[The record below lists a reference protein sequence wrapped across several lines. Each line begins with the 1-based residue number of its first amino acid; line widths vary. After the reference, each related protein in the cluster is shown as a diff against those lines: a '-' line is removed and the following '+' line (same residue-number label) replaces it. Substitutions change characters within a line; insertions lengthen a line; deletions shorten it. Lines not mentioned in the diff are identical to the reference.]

1 MKKILLVLSL
11 FVSVQLIAQK
21 KEKVKQSEKET
32 LVLITTDMG
41 NIKVKLF
48 NETPLHRDNFIK
60 LVKDTFYNGTLFHRV
75 IQNFMIQGGDP
86 ESRNAQPEVM
96 LGNGDVGYTIPA
108 EIKPTLYHKK
118 GALAAAR
125 QGDDVNPSRASSG
138 CQFYI
143 VQGKV
148 FSEADLAGIEARV
161 TMQNKQK
168 IFGELINKPDNASLK
183 SRFVANQQAQNQ
195 DSLVKLTAIIEPMI
209 EAELQKTGSYKMTE
223 EQKKI
228 YTTIGGAPHL
238 DGAYTVF
245 GEVVEGL
252 DVIDKIA
259 AVEKNQ
265 FDRPKVDIKMKMQ
278 IVK

>member
-1 MKKILLVLSL
+1 MKKILIILSLVLSL
-11 FVSVQLIAQK
+11 PVSGQK
-21 KEKVKQSEKET
+21 KEKET
-32 LVLITTDMG
+32 MVLITTDLG
-41 NIKVKLF
+41 DIKVKLY

-86 ESRNAQPEVM
+86 QSRNAQPDIM

-108 EIKPTLYHKK
+108 EIRPELYHKK

-148 FSEADLAGIEARV
+148 FTEADLAGIEARV
-161 TMQNKQK
+161 NMQNKQK
-168 IFGELINKPDNASLK
+168 IFGELINKPENAALK
-183 SRFVANQQAQNQ
+183 NRFITNQQAQNQ
-195 DSLVKLTAIIEPMI
+195 DSLMLLTGIIEPMI
-209 EAELQKTGSYKMTE
+209 EKELQKIGPHKITD

-238 DGAYTVF
+238 DGGYTVY

-252 DVIDKIA
+252 DVVDKIA

-265 FDRPKVDIKMKMQ
+265 FDRPKTDIKMKMK
-278 IVK
+278 IIK